1 MPKQKLIGIVD
12 DDPDLP
18 TALSSLVRSMG
29 YQARCFS
36 SAVDFL
42 SNSSFDA
49 YSCVISDIH
58 MPVVTGLE
66 LTRRLKTIAP
76 ELPVILMTGRPERG
90 LEETALKSGAVSF
103 FAKPFSTNVLIANL
117 SKVFGERLD

>member
-1 MPKQKLIGIVD
+1 MPKQKLIGIID

-18 TALSSLVRSMG
+18 TAISSLVRSMG
-29 YQARCFS
+29 YQAECFS

-42 SNSSFDA
+42 NRSGFDA

-66 LTRRLKTIAP
+66 LTRRLKTMAP
-76 ELPVILMTGRPERG
+76 ELPVILMTGRPELG
-90 LEETALKSGAVSF
+90 LEEMALRSGAVSF
-103 FAKPFSTNVLIANL
+103 VAKPFSTNVLIENL
-117 SKVFGERLD
+117 AKIFGKSS